1 MLRTLDRRE
10 TGQGAH
16 FLLNVFFFQIDLIY
30 ILKTFALIYN
40 KKYLNEKYGPTLIG
54 YDLYK

>member
-1 MLRTLDRRE
+1 MLRTLGRRE
-10 TGQGAH
+10 TGQCAH
-16 FLLNVFFFQIDLIY
+16 FLLNVFFQIDLIY

-40 KKYLNEKYGPTLIG
+40 KKYWNEKYGPTLIG

>member
-1 MLRTLDRRE
+1 MLRTIGRRE

-16 FLLNVFFFQIDLIY
+16 FLLNFFFQIDLIY

-40 KKYLNEKYGPTLIG
+40 KKYWNEKYGPTLIG

>member
-1 MLRTLDRRE
+1 MLRTIGRRE

-16 FLLNVFFFQIDLIY
+16 FLNVFFQIDLIY
-30 ILKTFALIYN
+30 ILKAFALIYN
-40 KKYLNEKYGPTLIG
+40 KKYWNEKYGPTLIG